1 MLKKQWGMWVKN
13 SGGRSA
19 QQVQICESWPVDG
32 IWSRKII
39 GETKRVNTVG
49 GEKKDQS
56 PRTDMLQL

>member
-13 SGGRSA
+13 SGGSSA

-39 GETKRVNTVG
+39 WETKRVNTVEG
-49 GEKKDQS
+49 KKGPKS
-56 PRTDMLQL
+56 